1 MTLDLGMSSDGLFG
15 LAAAAAAAAL
25 LAAAYSWWSRRSS
38 RAISAPL
45 AAQSRA
51 AKPAA
56 AKVHE
61 RPAGEWTPVAFEYP
75 RVEAFVGDLSDVK
88 PIPYRPFR
96 WGEYY
101 VTMGIRGMQWDQWIE
116 PDQEFAEY
124 HRIKRHRV
132 ETRGPALVRTEEERP
147 GVVGS
152 GQEPAREL
160 MYELAEYLSRRY
172 PSVYEVVRHTSG
184 SEKAPGSGQGA
195 YGWYGDGQIKEVTI
209 KPVGATYNLDEEDPM
224 TVIALLVQ
232 EDIAILV
239 KGSDGRYYLQA
250 GAICIPG
257 SWRLE
262 DKIGLALD
270 EIHIPAVPRYATKLE
285 MSMTRYFRRLPVDK
299 PVVRNNY
306 AFQVINPDAAGDFD
320 PRELAWAHTMN
331 GEEDTPKFEWERGLR
346 IREET
351 AEERRRKYVVTPQ
364 TVILRTERQT
374 LRRLPRTGAIV
385 FTIRV
390 YQTLVEDL
398 AKEPGVPGRLAS
410 AIRSWPEDVAK
421 YKARVAYEDIAL
433 YLDQCHAEQV
443 EKGVFKKEHNTPEY
457 PF

>member
-1 MTLDLGMSSDGLFG
+1 MALELGMTLDRDTCSVLALLVLSAA
-15 LAAAAAAAAL
+15 LAA
-25 LAAAYSWWSRRSS
+25 SFW
-38 RAISAPL
+38 RARQA
-45 AAQSRA
+45 RA
-51 AKPAA
+51 AKARAQAA
-56 AKVHE
+56 VAPKNGTAKASE
-61 RPAGEWTPVAFEYP
+61 RPAGEWTPVAFDYP
-75 RVEAFVGDLSDVK
+75 RVEPFQGDLSSVR

-96 WGEYY
+96 WGEYF

-116 PDQEFAEY
+116 PDQQFVEFF
-124 HRIKRHRV
+124 RIKQERIK
-132 ETRGPALVRTEEERP
+132 TRGPGVVRTEAARP
-147 GVVGS
+147 GVVGA
-152 GQEPAREL
+152 GHEPAREL

-172 PSVYEVVRHTSG
+172 PSVYEVVRHSPG
-184 SEKAPGSGQGA
+184 EEKARDA
-195 YGWYGDGQIKEVTI
+195 YGWYGDGQIKNITI
-209 KPVGATYNLDEEDPM
+209 RPVGVTYNLDEEDPM

-239 KGSDGRYYLQA
+239 EGTDGRYYLQA

-257 SWRLE
+257 SWRLQ

-270 EIHIPAVPRYATKLE
+270 EIHIPAVPQYATKLE

-306 AFQVINPDAAGDFD
+306 AFQIVSSVGATELD
-320 PRELAWAHTMN
+320 PTELAWARTMN
-331 GEEDTPKFEWERGLR
+331 GDEDTPKFEWERGLH
-346 IREET
+346 IRSE
-351 AEERRRKYVVTPQ
+351 AEEKEERKHVVTPE
-364 TVILRTERQT
+364 TLILRTERQT

-390 YQTLVEDL
+390 YQTLVEEL

-421 YKARVAYEDIAL
+421 YKARTSYEDIAL

-443 EKGVFKKEHNTPEY
+443 KKGIYKEEHNIPQY